1 MRTNKNLVLA
11 FSAIGLFFLLPSA
24 DTQASRAIP
33 RTVASSENVRL
44 AIPRELQETS
54 ELGRLGLEVE
64 PSVLRESVLQ
74 YIDTYIQHRR
84 QTPARGH
91 RVASVQ
97 SNFFRSC
104 TKFFGE
110 ASNWTPQMTSAKD
123 PTGGTAA
130 ILCWQEHERTLRSDT
145 SLSDSRVPNRTERR
159 DLAQQLVE
167 QKWEAVQALPY
178 QSVVGIVGLIPSY
191 TELFNSAEKLARK
204 SDCVGGKAAT
214 AMAYKLEEY
223 FPEEANVQLARKLY
237 KYGARCG
244 TDFSGGKAAYRLA
257 LLEIWRNS
265 CDQVPDLMSQVES
278 NQEATQFRSRA
289 KYWKAYCSEVLGRK
303 MISREARESLLFEY
317 PMTFHNL
324 AANGSH
330 KKSVDWIVREEAPP
344 IAFRSLIRT
353 DLNPLLRAIEALI
366 LRDNKD
372 LAADLVD
379 RHANRI
385 QQTEPEVRL
394 YVAAIMHKSN
404 QALSKFRLL
413 SALFQDVP
421 RTVSGPTLKLFFPL
435 WFFDIVQPQSGEE
448 LDPLLVTALIR
459 QESAFNVRAQSRV
472 GARGL
477 MQLMPATAR
486 MLSTVRTSKLFDPKT
501 NIELGTKYLRKRLAQ
516 YNGDVELTLAAYN
529 AGFARVDQW
538 KRRYPTENRLL
549 FIDLIPFRETRD
561 YVSSILRNYYWYTR
575 LYGPELAIQST
586 RLPASVA
593 GQIRTAETPA
603 TSGSLPSEI
612 LSAAQVDLSP
622 VFQAIIRAQAG
633 AARNGALTPTLG
645 MIQTSANAI
654 EDVNA
659 AIQAPDT
666 AEADDGQRLA
676 PKDASP
682 VNQVPTI
689 PATSNPS
696 IEAF

>member
-11 FSAIGLFFLLPSA
+11 LSASGLFFLLPSA
-24 DTQASRAIP
+24 DTEASRAIP

-64 PSVLRESVLQ
+64 PSVLRENVLE

-84 QTPARGH
+84 QAPARGR
-91 RVASVQ
+91 RVASAP
-97 SNFFRSC
+97 SKFLRSC

-110 ASNWTPQMTSAKD
+110 SSNWSPKMTSAKD

-130 ILCWQEHERTLRSDT
+130 ILCWQEHERTLRPDS
-145 SLSDSRVPNRTERR
+145 SLSDSRPPNRTERR
-159 DLAQQLVE
+159 DLAQQLLE
-167 QKWEAVQALPY
+167 QKWEAVQGLPY
-178 QSVVGIVGLIPSY
+178 QSVVGVVGLIPSY
-191 TELFNSAEKLARK
+191 TELFSTAEKLARK

-214 AMAYKLEEY
+214 ALAYKLEEY

-257 LLEIWRNS
+257 LLEIWRNN
-265 CDQVPDLMSQVES
+265 CGQVPELMSQVES
-278 NQEATQFRSRA
+278 NLEAAQFRSRA
-289 KYWKAYCSEVLGRK
+289 KYWKAYCSEVLGK
-303 MISREARESLLFEY
+303 KTVSREARESLLFEH

-324 AANGSH
+324 AANGLH
-330 KKSVDWIVREEAPP
+330 NKSVDWIVREEAPP

-372 LAADLVD
+372 LASDLVD
-379 RHANRI
+379 RHVHRI
-385 QQTEPEVRL
+385 QQMEPEVRL

-486 MLSTVRTSKLFDPKT
+486 MLAPVRTSKLFDPKT

-575 LYGPELAIQST
+575 LYGPELAVQST

-603 TSGSLPSEI
+603 TAGSLPSEI
-612 LSAAQVDLSP
+612 LSPAQVDLSP

-633 AARNGALTPTLG
+633 AARQVVQPTSLD
-645 MIQTSANAI
+645 MMDASAS
-654 EDVNA
+654 VNA
-659 AIQAPDT
+659 AIQASDPN
-666 AEADDGQRLA
+666 EADESQRLV
-676 PKDASP
+676 PEDISP
-682 VNQVPTI
+682 INLV
-689 PATSNPS
+689 PATANPAISNPT